1 MGGGADAVEVA
12 VVEAV
17 QAGGEPFVALV
28 AEHELQDAGEVVE
41 VLAGMP
47 DIDDLGGLGE
57 LAGGDVPDPGGAVAD
72 DVSWRMW
79 CAPRRMPSA
88 STRSANVAAR

>member
-1 MGGGADAVEVA
+1 MGGGADVA
-12 VVEAV
+12 VVV
-17 QAGGEPFVALV
+17 QAGGELFVALV

-57 LAGGDVPDPGGAVAD
+57 LAGGDVPDLIPVPRLSRWCSVPARCGAVSVMRAG
-72 DVSWRMW
+72 VIRGGRGSR
-79 CAPRRMPSA
+79 
-88 STRSANVAAR
+88 